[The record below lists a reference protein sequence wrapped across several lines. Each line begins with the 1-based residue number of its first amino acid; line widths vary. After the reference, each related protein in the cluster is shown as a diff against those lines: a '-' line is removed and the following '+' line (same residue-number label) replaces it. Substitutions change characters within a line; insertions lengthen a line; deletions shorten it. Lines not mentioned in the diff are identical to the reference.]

1 MAIETIMLAAVT
13 VNALVCASVPV
24 ETKAKAPAL
33 WKVLDALAFNVG
45 HAVNRLDSQA
55 GWQKV
60 LAAMLAGAVA
70 TVVAVPQPQQ
80 PAQPQ
85 PEAEA
90 PAAVLPADPTPCAAP
105 AAVTPAADASSSV
118 DAGGS
123 DA

>member
-24 ETKAKAPAL
+24 ETKAKAPGL

-70 TVVAVPQPQQ
+70 TVVAAPSLQQ

-85 PEAEA
+85 PEIQA
-90 PAAVLPADPTPCAAP
+90 PAAALPADPTPCAAP

>member
-1 MAIETIMLAAVT
+1 MSAESVLLLAVT
-13 VNALVCASVPV
+13 VNALVCAAVPI

-70 TVVAVPQPQQ
+70 TVVAVPHPQQ

-85 PEAEA
+85 PEAKT

>member
-1 MAIETIMLAAVT
+1 MSVESVLLLAVT

-24 ETKAKAPAL
+24 EVKAKAPGL

-90 PAAVLPADPTPCAAP
+90 PAAVLPADSTPCAAP
-105 AAVTPAADASSSV
+105 AAVTPAADASSSTDAGAV
-118 DAGGS
+118 DA
-123 DA
+123 